1 MQTCRD
7 SESVSYTSRLQ
18 KGGALLQEMRQ
29 LTKLWSEAPD
39 IAEKLVVGNPLALP
53 SRARAKDV
61 IIRTFVPRFVKGDP
75 PNFWKALSI
84 FEAQSANIEIIR
96 PLHYFAA
103 ARAEALI
110 ADFVGQFLIPRQQS
124 GMLEITI
131 EETVRFIR
139 ESPIEK
145 FDGARWSEAVQ
156 IKVARGLLAA
166 LRDFGI
172 LQGRVKKRLAPFYLP
187 VTAFSFVA
195 FLLHLK
201 QPSGDRLLA
210 DPEWQLF
217 FLSPALVER
226 MFLEAHQE
234 RFLEYHAAGRVIRI
248 EFPAQTME
256 EYAYAL
262 TQRPA

>member
-1 MQTCRD
+1 
-7 SESVSYTSRLQ
+7 
-18 KGGALLQEMRQ
+18 MRQ
-29 LTKLWSEAPD
+29 LTKLWSDAPD
-39 IAEKLVVGNPLALP
+39 TAERLVEQNPLALP

-61 IIRTFVPRFVKGDP
+61 ILRTFVPRFVKGAP
-75 PNFWKALSI
+75 PQLWKPLAV
-84 FEAQSANIEIIR
+84 FEACAASVETIR

-103 ARAEALI
+103 ARAEPLI
-110 ADFVGQFLIPRQQS
+110 ADFVCEFLMPRQRS
-124 GMLEITI
+124 GKLEITI
-131 EETVRFIR
+131 ADAIGFIK
-139 ESPIEK
+139 ENAIEK
-145 FDGARWSEAVQ
+145 FGGARWSEAVQ
-156 IKVARGLLAA
+156 TKVTQGLLAA

-172 LQGRVKKRLAPFYLP
+172 LAGRANKRIAPFYLP
-187 VTAFSFVA
+187 TTAFSFIA

-226 MFLEAHQE
+226 MFFEAHQE
-234 RFLEYHAAGRVIRI
+234 RFLEYHAAGRIIRI
-248 EFPAQTME
+248 EFPAKTME

>member
-1 MQTCRD
+1 
-7 SESVSYTSRLQ
+7 
-18 KGGALLQEMRQ
+18 MRQ
-29 LTKLWSEAPD
+29 LTKLWSDAPD
-39 IAEKLVVGNPLALP
+39 IAERLIVENQLALP
-53 SRARAKDV
+53 SRTRARDV
-61 IIRTFVPRFVKGDP
+61 IIRAFVPRFVKSEP
-75 PNFWKALSI
+75 PGLWKALSI
-84 FEAQSANIEIIR
+84 FEAHGVGVEVIR

-103 ARAEALI
+103 ARAEPLI
-110 ADFVGQFLIPRQQS
+110 ADFVYEFLIPRQQN
-124 GMLEITI
+124 GKLEIDIT
-131 EETVRFIR
+131 EVVSFIR
-139 ESPIEK
+139 DRPDEK
-145 FDGARWSEAVQ
+145 FAGSRWGGTVQ
-156 IKVARGLLAA
+156 LKMAQGLVAA
-166 LRDFGI
+166 LRGFEV
-172 LQGRVKKRLAPFYLP
+172 LHGRIHKQLKPFYLP
-187 VTAFSFVA
+187 ITAFAFIA

>member
-1 MQTCRD
+1 
-7 SESVSYTSRLQ
+7 
-18 KGGALLQEMRQ
+18 MRQ
-29 LTKLWSEAPD
+29 LTKLWSDAPD
-39 IAEKLVVGNPLALP
+39 IAEKLVAENPLALP
-53 SRARAKDV
+53 SRARARDV

-75 PNFWKALSI
+75 ANLWKALSI

-96 PLHYFAA
+96 PLHYLAA

-131 EETVRFIR
+131 EDAVRFIR
-139 ESPIEK
+139 ESPVEK
-145 FDGARWSEAVQ
+145 FDGTRWTETVQ
-156 IKVARGLLAA
+156 TKVARGLLAA

-172 LQGRVKKRLAPFYLP
+172 LAGKANKWIAPFYLP
-187 VTAFSFVA
+187 ITAFASIA

-226 MFLEAHQE
+226 MFLEAHQD
-234 RFLEYHAAGRVIRI
+234 RLLQYHAAGRVIRI

>member
-1 MQTCRD
+1 LKTF
-7 SESVSYTSRLQ
+7 TSRLQ

-29 LTKLWSEAPD
+29 LTRLWSDSPE
-39 IAEKLVVGNPLALP
+39 IAEKLVAENPLALP
-53 SRARAKDV
+53 SRARARDV
-61 IIRTFVPRFVKGDP
+61 IIRTFAPRFVKGDP
-75 PNFWKALSI
+75 PNLWKALSI
-84 FEAQSANIEIIR
+84 FEAQSSNIEIIR

-103 ARAEALI
+103 VRAEALL
-110 ADFVGQFLIPRQQS
+110 ADFVAQFLIPRQQS
-124 GMLEITI
+124 GMLDIAVGDA
-131 EETVRFIR
+131 VRFLR
-139 ESPIEK
+139 ESSLEK
-145 FDGARWSEAVQ
+145 FDGTRWSETVQ
-156 IKVARGLLAA
+156 LKVARGLLAA

-172 LQGRVKKRLAPFYLP
+172 LAGKANKRIAPFYLP
-187 VTAFSFVA
+187 TRAFSYIA

-217 FLSPALVER
+217 FLSPSLVER

-234 RFLEYHAAGRVIRI
+234 RHLEYHAAGRVIRI